1 MVVLVNLPVVHIFLS
16 LLTAVPDAR
25 VRHLHAHLL
34 VEETLQRVRGMD
46 PAIRVQHILGDVLRV
61 NAVYGVSDVLARRH
75 DETERDQQDH
85 RYRVVQAKNRRVD
98 VYIVHFNEI
107 LQSTKNV

>member
-1 MVVLVNLPVVHIFLS
+1 MVVFVDLPVTHIFLPA
-16 LLTAVPDAR
+16 LEAVPDAR

-34 VEETLQRVRGMD
+34 AEEALERVGGVD
-46 PAIRVQHILGDVLRV
+46 PAVGVQHILGDVLGV
-61 NAVYGVSDVLARRH
+61 DAVYGVADVLARRH
-75 DETERDQQDH
+75 DQTERDQQDH
-85 RYRVVQAKNRRVD
+85 RYRVVQPKYRRVD